1 MAETLKRLLAIGFK
15 PAGKWS
21 LIKDVLRL
29 TLEPAV
35 MHEKNVLYAF
45 AVDGELAYVGKTTQ
59 SLIKRMQGYR
69 SPASTA
75 ERGGSTNIKNNRN
88 ILNALSSGATVDI
101 YALHALPSQVHGEFS
116 VNLSAGLEDSLI
128 SALAPPWNGKGAA
141 VSPRRAADVPN
152 LAPEASSDSPCLLL
166 AEAQPNMTAKP
177 SSNVDCAGVPSTD
190 AFFGF
195 CKILQGETL
204 RTMVRKTQF
213 RVEVVESFLEITPA
227 SSGGAR
233 RESKATIS
241 NLLARFDK
249 TRSFQMS
256 DYQDVSFNASYV
268 LALVKAWQA
277 QSHSPATQGLL

>member
-1 MAETLKRLLAIGFK
+1 MSETLNRLLAIGFK

-21 LIKDVLRL
+21 LVNDVLRL

-35 MHEKNVLYAF
+35 MHEQNVLYAF
-45 AVDGELAYVGKTTQ
+45 AVDGKLTYVGKTTQ

-88 ILNALSSGATVDI
+88 ILTALSSGATVDI
-101 YALHALPSQVHGEFS
+101 YALHALPSQAHGEFS

-141 VSPRRAADVPN
+141 MNAPNAANLPNTSPNVATRSPRLVAGAEPPN
-152 LAPEASSDSPCLLL
+152 TTTTQSSL
-166 AEAQPNMTAKP
+166 
-177 SSNVDCAGVPSTD
+177 VDCAGAPSAD
-190 AFFGF
+190 ALFDF
-195 CKILQGETL
+195 CKTLQGETL

-233 RESKATIS
+233 RESKASITG
-241 NLLARFDK
+241 LLARFDK
-249 TRSFQMS
+249 NRSFQMS

-277 QSHSPATQGLL
+277 QSDSHATQ